1 MLGDSGQSIRPE
13 LSPELENHVGHE
25 LITTDGTTLLG
36 ADDKAGVAEIMA
48 AAAYL
53 VAHPEVPHGTVKIAF
68 NPDEEIG
75 RGVVHFPVESFG
87 AVAAYTVDG
96 STAGELQTETFSG
109 AQVRMRIHGR
119 AIHPGWASG
128 ELVNAIKIAGQIL
141 ARLPQDSL
149 SPETTEGREGYVH
162 PVLLEG
168 DSSEVELRFIVRDFD
183 DDRLAEHIA
192 FLSGLADDVCATEP
206 RCTVE
211 VEHRIQYRNP
221 RAALERYPQIGAHL
235 EEAIRR
241 VGLEP
246 KQTAIRG
253 GTDGSALTEMGLPSA
268 NIFTGGHDAH
278 SGLYC
283 PARRSHDSL
292 ATGARGAPGVTQMSG
307 GYSGLVEPLLDRL
320 GRPLE
325 TLRISITD
333 RCNFRCVYCMPKEVF
348 GRDYAFL
355 ERRELLTLEE
365 LARVVGI
372 FAGLGVRTVRIT
384 GGEPLVR
391 RNVEHLVELLAA
403 IHTPDGDKLELALT
417 TNGSALAQKASALA
431 AAGLSRVTVSLD
443 SLDDAAFRAMNDV
456 DFPVQRVLE
465 GIDAAA
471 AAGLPVKVNAV
482 VKRGANDGDVLALAE
497 HFRGSGHVLR
507 FIEYMDVGSTNGW
520 RLEDVV
526 SAEEIILRIGER
538 WPLEPVAAE
547 RPDATAR
554 RWRYVDGAGEVG
566 VVASVTQPFCGGC
579 SRARLSAEGRLYTCL
594 FAARGHDLRA
604 PLRLGASDEEL
615 TEQLRALWTR
625 RTDRYSELRTA
636 ETASLPKVE
645 MSYIGG

>member
-1 MLGDSGQSIRPE
+1 M
-13 LSPELENHVGHE
+13 
-25 LITTDGTTLLG
+25 
-36 ADDKAGVAEIMA
+36 K
-48 AAAYL
+48 
-53 VAHPEVPHGTVKIAF
+53 
-68 NPDEEIG
+68 
-75 RGVVHFPVESFG
+75 
-87 AVAAYTVDG
+87 
-96 STAGELQTETFSG
+96 
-109 AQVRMRIHGR
+109 
-119 AIHPGWASG
+119 
-128 ELVNAIKIAGQIL
+128 
-141 ARLPQDSL
+141 
-149 SPETTEGREGYVH
+149 
-162 PVLLEG
+162 
-168 DSSEVELRFIVRDFD
+168 
-183 DDRLAEHIA
+183 
-192 FLSGLADDVCATEP
+192 
-206 RCTVE
+206 
-211 VEHRIQYRNP
+211 
-221 RAALERYPQIGAHL
+221 
-235 EEAIRR
+235 
-241 VGLEP
+241 
-246 KQTAIRG
+246 
-253 GTDGSALTEMGLPSA
+253 
-268 NIFTGGHDAH
+268 
-278 SGLYC
+278 
-283 PARRSHDSL
+283 
-292 ATGARGAPGVTQMSG
+292 
-307 GYSGLVEPLLDRL
+307 PLLDRL

-403 IHTPDGDKLELALT
+403 IDTPHGDKLELALT
-417 TNGSALAQKASALA
+417 TNGSVLAQKAEALA
-431 AAGLSRVTVSLD
+431 AAGLGRVTVSLD

-465 GIDAAA
+465 GIEAAA

-482 VKRGANDGDVLALAE
+482 VKRGANDGDILALAE

-526 SAEEIILRIGER
+526 SAEEIVQRISER
-538 WPLEPVAAE
+538 WPLEPVAVE

-554 RWRYVDGAGEVG
+554 RWRYVDGAGEIG

-594 FAARGHDLRA
+594 FSARGHDLRA